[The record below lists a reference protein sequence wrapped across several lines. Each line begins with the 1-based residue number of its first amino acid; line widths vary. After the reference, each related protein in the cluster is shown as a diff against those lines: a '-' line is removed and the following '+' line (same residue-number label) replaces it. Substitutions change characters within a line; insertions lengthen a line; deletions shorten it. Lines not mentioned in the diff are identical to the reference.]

1 MNKIK
6 KIIIICILFII
17 IGGGIFKAYKSEDT
31 KIAINMNDSLLN
43 NNLLGLNIESKI
55 TKNII
60 HKIRYSNI
68 VKITDRLISI
78 SDDGRCYTILNIV
91 NGKIYNVWFD
101 NNCIYL
107 VYQNGEDFYSNSN
120 ENLRLYVYNYKEGKK
135 ISEEFIQKRIWGI
148 DYLDSKPIYDKED
161 IDIEYGLSSNIYCS
175 NTKRLYMDGRTLV
188 EYNKGDKTN
197 KSVLELDEVSY
208 ITIGELTDFNNYVLI
223 QINEEN
229 KIKILLLN
237 HQYEVISEK
246 EIDFVLKQCT
256 LGDQYI
262 VLIDENDNILKLGE
276 ELEVEPFSMPEVDIN
291 EKILELIFDPEH
303 RVFNIVTTE
312 QLIIMDNKFEN
323 IIKTY
328 KLSERLYNF
337 DNLSI
342 K

>member
-1 MNKIK
+1 
-6 KIIIICILFII
+6 
-17 IGGGIFKAYKSEDT
+17 
-31 KIAINMNDSLLN
+31 
-43 NNLLGLNIESKI
+43 
-55 TKNII
+55 
-60 HKIRYSNI
+60 
-68 VKITDRLISI
+68 
-78 SDDGRCYTILNIV
+78 
-91 NGKIYNVWFD
+91 
-101 NNCIYL
+101 
-107 VYQNGEDFYSNSN
+107 
-120 ENLRLYVYNYKEGKK
+120 
-135 ISEEFIQKRIWGI
+135 
-148 DYLDSKPIYDKED
+148 
-161 IDIEYGLSSNIYCS
+161 
-175 NTKRLYMDGRTLV
+175 MDGRTLV

-303 RVFNIVTTE
+303 RVFNIVTTD